1 MDPTSVEQVQELAAK
16 LAAKLGQ
23 FALGQ
28 PLDGSSSRHRACA
41 GLEHQLDAP
50 IWGKPGRGTPQD
62 VCVFRIEIRIG
73 RMMDSLQFERTVD
86 DLQGGKMK
94 LRSVG

>member
-1 MDPTSVEQVQELAAK
+1 LDPASVEQVQELAAK
-16 LAAKLGQ
+16 LAK

-28 PLDGSSSRHRACA
+28 PLDGSSSRHRARS

-50 IWGKPGRGTPQD
+50 IRGKPGRGTPQD
-62 VCVFRIEIRIG
+62 VCIFRLELRKG
-73 RMMDSLQFERTVD
+73 RMIGALQFERTVD
-86 DLQGGKMK
+86 DPQGGKMK